1 MTIGLQGAVQARRW
15 SRSMTTMVTA
25 PSSGFSLWGYG
36 ACRLVVGS
44 AGSMIGARNA
54 SNLRVRMHRK

>member
-1 MTIGLQGAVQARRW
+1 
-15 SRSMTTMVTA
+15 MTTGLEEPCSSPMVKVDDHMVKVTA
-25 PSSGFSLWGYG
+25 PSSGFSFWGYS

-54 SNLRVRMHRK
+54 SNLRVRMH